1 MELPTRAGVMDERL
15 RRGIRLFNDQEFF
28 QCHEVMEEAWTLERG
43 PRRVFL
49 QALIHLAVG
58 CYHCQCLNPVGASRQ
73 LRKEL
78 RTPAAYLRSCEGR
91 SSESREARGCPYI
104 RRSTCSLY
112 PVTAPDCA
120 GRATSNLLKPGQSR
134 VVAQ

>member
-1 MELPTRAGVMDERL
+1 MGAGVAN
-15 RRGIRLFNDQEFF
+15 G
-28 QCHEVMEEAWTLERG
+28 MEGSSDIEEGDPITAG
-43 PRRVFL
+43 
-49 QALIHLAVG
+49 
-58 CYHCQCLNPVGASRQ
+58 LNVGASRQ